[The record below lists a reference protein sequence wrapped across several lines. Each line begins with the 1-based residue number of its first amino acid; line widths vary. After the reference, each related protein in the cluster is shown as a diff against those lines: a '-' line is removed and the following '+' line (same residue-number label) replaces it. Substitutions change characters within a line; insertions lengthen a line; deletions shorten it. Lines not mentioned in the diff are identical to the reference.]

1 MAGLRLTLRKIA
13 SSSGYA
19 AMNIVT
25 LPYYRFFRQN
35 TLLPILAIAKSA
47 RLRKNDTQLV
57 AMLSSWRDRK
67 LHELY
72 FVQVAGT
79 LLSAAVIGCFSWEA
93 HGSEH
98 WIGPA
103 ARYCSLV
110 LSLFAILLSASQS
123 FIFTALTK
131 RRSRM
136 GSDLHQYHHMRDVAM
151 VCRIVEKGDPSSPS
165 SSPAAA
171 TMPRSSFFLTESES
185 GGDDD
190 REKGKVTRSQ
200 SGVEYLP
207 TSARG
212 NINDNIEVRVR
223 WNMVFTWQAPMML
236 LAYSVI
242 AFLVGLTVY
251 ICNPLYDK
259 NLRGREAA
267 IFYLASLG
275 VGGSCFMWCSFWA
288 YKFVDLD
295 EP

>member
-1 MAGLRLTLRKIA
+1 
-13 SSSGYA
+13 
-19 AMNIVT
+19 MNLVT

-35 TLLPILAIAKSA
+35 TLLPILAIANSA
-47 RLRKNDTQLV
+47 RLRKNDIELA

-79 LLSAAVIGCFSWEA
+79 LLSAAIIGCFSWEA
-93 HGSEH
+93 RESER

-131 RRSRM
+131 KKSRT
-136 GSDLHQYHHMRDVAM
+136 GTELRTYRPTRDVAM
-151 VCRIVEKGDPSSPS
+151 VCRIVEKGKLSSPS
-165 SSPAAA
+165 SPAAT

-190 REKGKVTRSQ
+190 REKGRVTRRQ
-200 SGVEYLP
+200 SGLEDLP
-207 TSARG
+207 TSAG
-212 NINDNIEVRVR
+212 DNVNDDIEVYIR

-251 ICNPLYDK
+251 VCDPLYDES
-259 NLRGREAA
+259 LGGREAA